1 MWTIIVER
9 VSGIYLEL
17 LFLDGVLNYGQG
29 FLVCMIFGF
38 DDKLIVEPIMKKWR
52 KLWSKAQNLGL
63 PRFETLDPETRLV
76 CQQFRAYHMDKCV
89 QELVRDRR

>member
-17 LFLDGVLNYGQG
+17 LFFDGVLNYGQG

-38 DDKLIVEPIMKKWR
+38 DNKLIVSPIMKR
-52 KLWSKAQNLGL
+52 YIL
-63 PRFETLDPETRLV
+63 
-76 CQQFRAYHMDKCV
+76 
-89 QELVRDRR
+89 

>member
-17 LFLDGVLNYGQG
+17 LFFDGVLNYGQG

-38 DDKLIVEPIMKKWR
+38 DNKLIVLPLMKKYLFKFLNFVKR
-52 KLWSKAQNLGL
+52 QLNVFVYPLGGVNSGMELNL
-63 PRFETLDPETRLV
+63 
-76 CQQFRAYHMDKCV
+76 
-89 QELVRDRR
+89 